1 MLQATASAATSSPGA
16 SCPWGPSLALLL
28 CKAWCLHHV
37 AKTQL
42 PLESRCLDLEGVESL
57 LHGGAASTQHSAP
70 DQAAQPT
77 TEGSCHSHRPS
88 AKQQAAHSQS
98 TMAAQLQSFMDQW
111 CGVFAQLLTDAAS
124 AGEMHMAD
132 RAGLLDA
139 LDGRLWHLM
148 ACCLVASAD
157 TGLSADALQSAQL
170 LMNRICQLAGA
181 NVADISTTAS
191 HHPSA
196 LACHQLQDP
205 SRLTGTTA
213 NLNQAEH
220 SMCGNSLVDAFLGVQ
235 EAIKTVCEAA
245 PAAVELTAFDDAYHW
260 HTGKPLE
267 PTYLGETAESKT
279 LPLWKNASLDQMA
292 RCYLLPPGKRA
303 RLQGI
308 IRLCSTQLIS
318 KASERTERLARAL
331 ELAHSWL
338 ETKLYKQNQ
347 AQATFMRNYAASMM
361 STAYHG
367 PGSAA
372 TANGKAK
379 TGRAGSAKPQ
389 KAPKISKADLIR
401 QQQIAKKAEAD
412 ATKASERWKAKQA
425 ELDQR
430 VQLGGWDAHLQSE
443 VDSFLQDSRQ
453 KAAPAYLAAS
463 VFKLQHSQT
472 AWKQACHSW
481 RQKKSTPLSFAAPA
495 QAATQS
501 VLPMV
506 SSGMQD
512 AMKHAIS
519 VWMTVHDL
527 TARGYFDAASSDKEA
542 AREAAKL
549 CEQAMQLL
557 GFAQAA
563 ASVTGLLKAF
573 VKERPVRKSKGTK
586 VPASVAAHAVTAIDD
601 ATAATAPLPAGIV
614 IATPAVDA
622 APAATASTAA
632 TAATASTAPSAP
644 TLSEPKSAIT
654 SVSPGPVDRDV
665 NKTTSSPAES
675 RAISNSPFAVGMT
688 EAHFQLRF
696 CGDLLQRDVPAERDP
711 RVISFNPDL
720 WQRKVLDAIDAD
732 ASSVICAPT
741 SSGKTFISSYCM
753 DKVLRQSQDGIV
765 VFVAPTK
772 ALVNQTAA
780 QASQP
785 NFKTVVMQI
794 ILPAVAVWLHSV
806 LSRCKASFNVL
817 VHALLAIS
825 MHATVRAMRFS
836 LSMII

>member
-16 SCPWGPSLALLL
+16 NGSWDPSLALLL

-57 LHGGAASTQHSAP
+57 LQGGIASTAHSAP
-70 DQAAQPT
+70 TQAAKPT
-77 TEGSCHSHRPS
+77 TEDSCYSNRPPS
-88 AKQQAAHSQS
+88 AKQQAAHGQS
-98 TMAAQLQSFMDQW
+98 TMAAQLQSFMDLW

-124 AGEMHMAD
+124 AGEMHIAD
-132 RAGLLDA
+132 RAGLLDV

-148 ACCLVASAD
+148 ACCLAASAD

-170 LMNRICQLAGA
+170 LMNRIYQLAGA

-196 LACHQLQDP
+196 LACHQQQDP
-205 SRLTGTTA
+205 SRVTGTTA
-213 NLNQAEH
+213 DLNQPEH
-220 SMCGNSLVDAFLGVQ
+220 SMCRNSLVDAFLGPQ
-235 EAIKTVCEAA
+235 EAVKTVCQAA
-245 PAAVELTAFDDAYHW
+245 PAAVEVTAFDDAYHW
-260 HTGKPLE
+260 HSGKPLE

-279 LPLWKNASLDQMA
+279 LALWKNASLDQMA
-292 RCYLLPPGKRA
+292 RCYLLPPGKRS

-308 IRLCSTQLIS
+308 IRLYSDEKLIS
-318 KASERTERLARAL
+318 RASERTERLARAL

-338 ETKLYKQNQ
+338 ETKLHKQNQ

-372 TANGKAK
+372 NASGKAK

-412 ATKASERWKAKQA
+412 AMKAGDRWKAKQA
-425 ELDQR
+425 ELDKR

-443 VDSFLQDSRQ
+443 VDSFLQECRQ
-453 KAAPAYLAAS
+453 GAAPAYLAAS

-472 AWKQACHSW
+472 AWKQACHSR
-481 RQKKSTPLSFAAPA
+481 RQKKSTPLPFAAPA
-495 QAATQS
+495 QAAAQS
-501 VLPMV
+501 VLPII
-506 SSGMQD
+506 SSEIQGAMQ
-512 AMKHAIS
+512 HAIS
-519 VWMTVHDL
+519 IWMTVHDL
-527 TARGYFDAASSDKEA
+527 TARGYLDAASSDKEG

-563 ASVTGLLKAF
+563 ASVTSLLKAF
-573 VKERPVRKSKGTK
+573 VKEKSARKSKGTK
-586 VPASVAAHAVTAIDD
+586 VPSAHAITATDD
-601 ATAATAPLPAGIV
+601 ATAATAVIGNPAFV
-614 IATPAVDA
+614 A
-622 APAATASTAA
+622 APAATADKDA
-632 TAATASTAPSAP
+632 TVATASTAAATTAPSAA
-644 TLSEPKSAIT
+644 TLSRAESAIT
-654 SVSPGPVDRDV
+654 SVLPGHVDRDV
-665 NKTTSSPAES
+665 LSKTMSSPAGS
-675 RAISNSPFAVGMT
+675 NVISTNPFAVGMT

-696 CGDLLQRDVPAERDP
+696 CGDLLQRDVPAVRDS

-780 QASQP
+780 QARQLCAYFSS
-785 NFKTVVMQI
+785 VVMLI
-794 ILPAVAVWLHSV
+794 VLPAVAVWLQSV
-806 LSRCKASFNVL
+806 K
-817 VHALLAIS
+817 
-825 MHATVRAMRFS
+825 
-836 LSMII
+836 

>member
-16 SCPWGPSLALLL
+16 NGAWDRSLALLL

-42 PLESRCLDLEGVESL
+42 PLESRCLNLTGVESL
-57 LHGGAASTQHSAP
+57 LQGGAASIQHSAP
-70 DQAAQPT
+70 DQAAKPT
-77 TEGSCHSHRPS
+77 TEDSCFSHRLS
-88 AKQQAAHSQS
+88 AKHAQQAAHSQS
-98 TMAAQLQSFMDQW
+98 TVAAKLQYFMDHW

-132 RAGLLDA
+132 RAGLLDV

-148 ACCLVASAD
+148 ACCLAASAH

-170 LMNRICQLAGA
+170 LMNRICQLAGV
-181 NVADISTTAS
+181 NKADISTTAS

-196 LACHQLQDP
+196 LTCPQLQDP
-205 SRLTGTTA
+205 SRLTGAATD
-213 NLNQAEH
+213 LNQPEH
-220 SMCGNSLVDAFLGVQ
+220 SMCNNSLVEAFLGPQ
-235 EAIKTVCEAA
+235 ESVEAVCEAA
-245 PAAVELTAFDDAYHW
+245 PAAVAVTAFDDAYHW

-279 LPLWKNASLDQMA
+279 LALWRNASLDQMA
-292 RCYLLPPGKRA
+292 RCYLLPAGKRS

-308 IRLCSTQLIS
+308 IRLCSDEKLIS
-318 KASERTERLARAL
+318 KASERTERLASAL
-331 ELAHSWL
+331 QLAHSWL
-338 ETKLYKQNQ
+338 ETKLQKQNQ

-361 STAYHG
+361 STAYRG

-372 TANGKAK
+372 TASGNAE
-379 TGRAGSAKPQ
+379 TGRAGSTKPR

-401 QQQIAKKAEAD
+401 QQQIAKRAD
-412 ATKASERWKAKQA
+412 ADAMKAGERWKAKQA
-425 ELDQR
+425 ELDKR
-430 VQLGGWDAHLQSE
+430 VQIGSWDAHLQSE
-443 VDSFLQDSRQ
+443 VDSFLQDCRQ
-453 KAAPAYLAAS
+453 EAAPAYLAAS

-481 RQKKSTPLSFAAPA
+481 RQKKSTSLSLAAPA
-495 QAATQS
+495 QAAAQS

-512 AMKHAIS
+512 AMKYAIS
-519 VWMTVHDL
+519 IWMTVHAL
-527 TARGYFDAASSDKEA
+527 TARGYLDAASSDKEA

-557 GFAQAA
+557 GFTQAA
-563 ASVTGLLKAF
+563 ASVTSLQKAF
-573 VKERPVRKSKGTK
+573 VKERPARKSKGTK
-586 VPASVAAHAVTAIDD
+586 VPAAHAITATDD
-601 ATAATAPLPAGIV
+601 ATAV
-614 IATPAVDA
+614 IATPAFGA
-622 APAATASTAA
+622 APAATAATDATAATASTAA
-632 TAATASTAPSAP
+632 TVSTAATISTAGRAATAATASAAPSAA
-644 TLSEPKSAIT
+644 TLSRAESATT
-654 SVSPGPVDRDV
+654 SVLPGHVDRDFIS
-665 NKTTSSPAES
+665 KTASSPAGS
-675 RAISNSPFAVGMT
+675 NAISTSPFTVGMT

-696 CGDLLQRDVPAERDP
+696 CGDLLQRDVPAVRDP

-732 ASSVICAPT
+732 ASSVIYAPT

-753 DKVLRQSQDGIV
+753 DKVLQQSRDGIV

-780 QASQP
+780 QARQLCASF
-785 NFKTVVMQI
+785 NTVVMLI
-794 ILPAVAVWLHSV
+794 VLPAVAVWLQSV
-806 LSRCKASFNVL
+806 
-817 VHALLAIS
+817 
-825 MHATVRAMRFS
+825 
-836 LSMII
+836 